1 MSLNIDLHSHSTV
14 SDGGLAPE
22 AVVARAHAKGVDV
35 YALTDHDEVG
45 GIASARATAAALGLQ
60 FITGVEISVTW
71 ANQTVHIVGLNIDIE
86 HPGLLEG
93 LKLTRSG
100 RVARAQR
107 MATRLEALGITG
119 ALEGAL
125 RFAENPAL
133 VSRTHFAR
141 FLVEAGVCT
150 SMGEVFDRYLAPGK
164 PAYVRTEWA
173 TLENAVGWILAAGGR
188 AVIAHPGRYHYG
200 PTAEHALYETF
211 RDLGGTGIEVM
222 TGSHSPDQ
230 YQYYADVAQRYG
242 FLASRGSDFHAPGES
257 RIDLGQ
263 LPDLPSHLKPV
274 WHDWL

>member
-14 SDGGLAPE
+14 SDGSLPPE
-22 AVVARAHAKGVDV
+22 AVVARAHALGVDV

-45 GIASARATAAALGLQ
+45 GIDAAARAARALGLR

-71 ANQTVHIVGLNIDIE
+71 AGQTVHIVGLNIDAA
-86 HPGLLEG
+86 HPELVQGLER
-93 LKLTRSG
+93 TRSG
-100 RVARAQR
+100 RQARARR
-107 MATRLEALGITG
+107 MAARLEELGVPG

-125 RFAENPAL
+125 RFADNPSL

-141 FLVEAGVCT
+141 YLVDAGICKT
-150 SMGEVFDRYLAPGK
+150 IGEVFDRYLAPGK
-164 PAYVRTEWA
+164 PAYVPTEWA

-188 AVIAHPGRYHYG
+188 AIIAHPGRYHYA
-200 PTAEHALYETF
+200 PNAEHALYETF
-211 RDLGGTGIEVM
+211 RDLGGTGMEVI
-222 TGSHSPDQ
+222 TGSHTPDQ
-230 YQYYADVAQRYG
+230 YPHYADVAQRYG

-263 LPDLPSHLKPV
+263 LPDLPARLKPV